1 MAALVTPP
9 ALTVDEYLSMSFEHD
24 MEFIDGELKQKP
36 MPGLLHARVQALL
49 GIWFRQYEEEV
60 GIVSASQPRTRVALN
75 RVRLPDF
82 ILVRAGRLPK
92 KALRA
97 APLLA
102 IEILSEDDKHKD
114 LIARAR
120 DLQAM
125 GCGAV
130 WLLDP
135 EERTLKAWSGQEWT
149 SLAEER
155 PMTPA
160 GVPLDLPWLWEE
172 LAQSFDMDGDD

>member
-1 MAALVTPP
+1 MAAHAVHP
-9 ALTVDEYLSMSFEHD
+9 ALTIDEYLSTSFEHD
-24 MEFIDGELKQKP
+24 MEFIDGELKEKP
-36 MPGLLHARVQALL
+36 MPGMLHGRVQMLL
-49 GIWFRQYEEEV
+49 GIWFRQYEKEM
-60 GIVSASQPRTRVALN
+60 GIVSVSEPRTRVALD

-82 ILVRAGRLPK
+82 ILSRSGRLPR
-92 KALRA
+92 KALRS

-125 GCGAV
+125 GCNAV

-149 SLAEER
+149 GIAEEK

-160 GVPLDLPWLWEE
+160 GAPLDLPWLWEE
-172 LAQSFDMDGDD
+172 LAQSFNMDEED